1 MCHKCAELQRRVEQ
15 LESANKVLR
24 GLNMRLN
31 SKLMLSM
38 VENNNLRNVVNVP
51 MRPVSGAGYLVD
63 WEQKQEGV
71 KHELS

>member
-1 MCHKCAELQRRVEQ
+1 MCHQCAQLQRRVDQ

-38 VENNNLRNVVNVP
+38 VENNNLRNIVNVP

-63 WEQKQEGV
+63 WERKQDGGQ
-71 KHELS
+71 HERS